1 MMMTDK
7 HGFGGA
13 DQMGLQSMRRCTLFM
28 CCNHPKFKRVS
39 DAGEGYVAETQ
50 RAAIGQDLVVT
61 RGLKKLFKDTQSTVE
76 QLSFVTGHKSVSAS
90 V

>member
-1 MMMTDK
+1 ME
-7 HGFGGA
+7 HIIYV
-13 DQMGLQSMRRCTLFM
+13 LE
-28 CCNHPKFKRVS
+28 FKRVS

-50 RAAIGQDLVVT
+50 RAAIGQDLAVT

-76 QLSFVTGHKSVSAS
+76 QLSFVTGHKSVPAS